1 MSEWC
6 TYLLL
11 YLVRPLPTST
21 SRQHMVLSSVMLSH
35 AWTGFL
41 VKLGLFIFTIVILL
55 FWMGRNAAF
64 LLILLNTSSVRIVH
78 GCAHITGTFS
88 RNFLRRY
95 NQYMIPYYI
104 AVHIFLDLVWIQNNR
119 ALRTFRAEEIFR
131 KISIDS
137 REIRY
142 VLYFVRTHR
151 LTDSQ
156 LSMVRRQLQK
166 LSKWI
171 FFI

>member
-1 MSEWC
+1 MPEWC
-6 TYLLL
+6 TCLLL
-11 YLVRPLPTST
+11 YLVRPLPTPT

-119 ALRTFRAEEIFR
+119 ALRTFQEHFIFLIKLR
-131 KISIDS
+131 RGGNFSKNFNRFERDKICT
-137 REIRY
+137 
-142 VLYFVRTHR
+142 VLR
-151 LTDSQ
+151 TDSQ
-156 LSMVRRQLQK
+156 TRRLIIVNGK
-166 LSKWI
+166 
-171 FFI
+171 